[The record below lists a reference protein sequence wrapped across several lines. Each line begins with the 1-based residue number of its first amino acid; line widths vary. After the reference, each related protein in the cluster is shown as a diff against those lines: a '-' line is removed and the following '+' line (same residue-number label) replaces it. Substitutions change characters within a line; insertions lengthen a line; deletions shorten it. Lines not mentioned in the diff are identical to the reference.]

1 MEEINH
7 LLAKKIQEIPPIEFS
22 YETYYSHRKEQ
33 SSSKYNVGLL
43 IPKSKK
49 YIAWFTFLGEKD
61 VCILLELNREK
72 QIVHHKLINVVFDQK
87 KPHLA
92 LGTFLYGS
100 IFTPSSPETSTK
112 GCQSY
117 FVVEDIFM
125 YKSVSL
131 RKLCFGHRFAI
142 LSHILPEI
150 SQSQSQSEYGQRAES
165 LQQLTRQVASLPNEF
180 GCGIR
185 SGAEDIHAY
194 SEGRLCCSAIAWSPE
209 EYEFVLPM
217 MFDLSVYGCGIRGRA
232 EDIHAYSEGQ
242 RRSPEAYDQ
251 EKNVFPDISNVL
263 TQVCYPI
270 HKIQYRSF
278 TEIIPY
284 MNYDLYLFTSKQP
297 KQEKMD
303 VVSVA
308 ERSDD
313 RRSSTTNVSGDKVT
327 LNPLWSEK
335 LRFSSGFP
343 VASPTGDVLRIS
355 THILKDNVGVQRN
368 MVVSEPSCQGAFM
381 PSQMDRRSLGTTFN
395 DQRLRAELNDQRLR
409 ADFTNPNTNNSSRR
423 NCDRRSLDKFSG
435 EVDTRRSLFV
445 ERIEKERDMFMVS
458 ADVQSDIY
466 YLNHVHGKYRPDVA
480 YIPNYKTSV
489 FMNSLFRTIKENTNL
504 DTMEESD
511 DEEEFQD
518 IRMEKYVN
526 LEKCIQ
532 MECMY
537 HRKFKR
543 WIPIRLI

>member
-1 MEEINH
+1 MQYCIEESTH

-100 IFTPSSPETSTK
+100 LFTTSTK
-112 GCQSY
+112 GCQTY
-117 FVVEDIFM
+117 FVIEDIFM

-150 SQSQSQSEYGQRAES
+150 IRNGCGNACYE
-165 LQQLTRQVASLPNEF
+165 
-180 GCGIR
+180 CGIR
-185 SGAEDIHAY
+185 SAAEDNHAY
-194 SEGRLCCSAIAWSPE
+194 SEGRRRSPE

-217 MFDLSVYGCGIRGRA
+217 MFDLSVYN
-232 EDIHAYSEGQ
+232 
-242 RRSPEAYDQ
+242 Q

-263 TQVCYPI
+263 PQVCYPI

-297 KQEKMD
+297 KQEKID
-303 VVSVA
+303 VVSEPPSPPTLRISSLQSAPTGQRAFTPSTKSIDDQEV
-308 ERSDD
+308 EDLRSSD
-313 RRSSTTNVSGDKVT
+313 RRSSEDFGQMTFGHPRSVVSSLTDVSTTLPTSLQNFPDLRSSYLTKFSSNVSD
-327 LNPLWSEK
+327 
-335 LRFSSGFP
+335 
-343 VASPTGDVLRIS
+343 
-355 THILKDNVGVQRN
+355 
-368 MVVSEPSCQGAFM
+368 M
-381 PSQMDRRSLGTTFN
+381 RRSF
-395 DQRLRAELNDQRLR
+395 
-409 ADFTNPNTNNSSRR
+409 
-423 NCDRRSLDKFSG
+423 
-435 EVDTRRSLFV
+435 FV
-445 ERIEKERDMFMVS
+445 ERIEKERDVFMVS
-458 ADVQSDIY
+458 ADIQSDIY
-466 YLNHVHGKYRPDVA
+466 HLNHVHGKYRPDVA

-489 FMNSLFRTIKENTNL
+489 FMNSLFRTIKENHNL

-526 LEKCIQ
+526 LEKCIP

-543 WIPIRLI
+543 WIPIKTVT

>member
-1 MEEINH
+1 MQYCTEESTH

-100 IFTPSSPETSTK
+100 LFTTSSETSTK
-112 GCQSY
+112 GCQTY
-117 FVVEDIFM
+117 FVIEDIFM

-150 SQSQSQSEYGQRAES
+150 SQSQSCSGQRDEV
-165 LQQLTRQVASLPNEF
+165 LQQLTSEVAKQ
-180 GCGIR
+180 
-185 SGAEDIHAY
+185 
-194 SEGRLCCSAIAWSPE
+194 PE
-209 EYEFVLPM
+209 KFLGQRRNPSEYEFVLPM
-217 MFDLSVYGCGIRGRA
+217 MFDLSVYN
-232 EDIHAYSEGQ
+232 
-242 RRSPEAYDQ
+242 Q

-263 TQVCYPI
+263 PQVCYPI

-297 KQEKMD
+297 KQEKID
-303 VVSVA
+303 
-308 ERSDD
+308 
-313 RRSSTTNVSGDKVT
+313 
-327 LNPLWSEK
+327 
-335 LRFSSGFP
+335 
-343 VASPTGDVLRIS
+343 
-355 THILKDNVGVQRN
+355 
-368 MVVSEPSCQGAFM
+368 VVSEPPSPPTLRVSSLQSAPTGQRAFGHQHSVVSSLPNVSDM
-381 PSQMDRRSLGTTFN
+381 RRSF
-395 DQRLRAELNDQRLR
+395 
-409 ADFTNPNTNNSSRR
+409 
-423 NCDRRSLDKFSG
+423 
-435 EVDTRRSLFV
+435 FV
-445 ERIEKERDMFMVS
+445 ERIEKERDVFMVS
-458 ADVQSDIY
+458 ADIQSDIY
-466 YLNHVHGKYRPDVA
+466 HLNHVHRKYRPDVA

-489 FMNSLFRTIKENTNL
+489 FMNSLFRTIKENHNL

-526 LEKCIQ
+526 LEKCIP

-543 WIPIRLI
+543 WIPIRTMFSDNNV

>member
-1 MEEINH
+1 MQYDNVFVPSSLPTSMEESTH

-72 QIVHHKLINVVFDQK
+72 QIVQHKIINVVFDQTQ
-87 KPHLA
+87 PHLA

-100 IFTPSSPETSTK
+100 IYIPDASIRSSTPESPNDEYGKT
-112 GCQSY
+112 Y

-131 RKLCFGHRFAI
+131 RKLCFGFRLAI
-142 LSHILPEI
+142 LSHILSDI
-150 SQSQSQSEYGQRAES
+150 STTSSASLSEYR
-165 LQQLTRQVASLPNEF
+165 
-180 GCGIR
+180 
-185 SGAEDIHAY
+185 
-194 SEGRLCCSAIAWSPE
+194 
-209 EYEFVLPM
+209 FVLPM
-217 MFDLSVYGCGIRGRA
+217 MFDLS
-232 EDIHAYSEGQ
+232 DQH
-242 RRSPEAYDQ
+242 Q
-251 EKNVFPDISNVL
+251 EKNTFPDIQNVL
-263 TQVCYPI
+263 SQVCYPI

-284 MNYDLYLFTSKQP
+284 MNYDLYLFTAKPP
-297 KQEKMD
+297 KYDKKNVMIPSEP
-303 VVSVA
+303 SVA
-308 ERSDD
+308 SWRNVSEGANSERHVD
-313 RRSSTTNVSGDKVT
+313 RRSGEFGRDIGNYVGAEISGAKLPDFQSGKFASYRCT
-327 LNPLWSEK
+327 RNHIGGLAKPEEK
-335 LRFSSGFP
+335 RP
-343 VASPTGDVLRIS
+343 I
-355 THILKDNVGVQRN
+355 
-368 MVVSEPSCQGAFM
+368 MV
-381 PSQMDRRSLGTTFN
+381 
-395 DQRLRAELNDQRLR
+395 
-409 ADFTNPNTNNSSRR
+409 
-423 NCDRRSLDKFSG
+423 
-435 EVDTRRSLFV
+435 
-445 ERIEKERDMFMVS
+445 EKERDIFMVS
-458 ADVQSDIY
+458 ADIQSDIY
-466 YLNHVHGKYRPDVA
+466 YLNHIHGKYRPDLA

-489 FMNSLFRTIKENTNL
+489 FMNSLFRMIKENVNL

-526 LEKCIQ
+526 LEKCIP

-543 WIPIRLI
+543 WIPIRPVVTK

>member
-1 MEEINH
+1 MEESAH

-33 SSSKYNVGLL
+33 SSSKYNIGLL

-72 QIVHHKLINVVFDQK
+72 QIVHHKIINVVFDQK

-100 IFTPSSPETSTK
+100 LFTTDESSYDRRSVEDRRDVGNVVETSSSETSKK
-112 GCQSY
+112 GCQTY

-131 RKLCFGHRFAI
+131 RKLCFGHRLAI
-142 LSHILPEI
+142 LSQILPEI
-150 SQSQSQSEYGQRAES
+150 SLS
-165 LQQLTRQVASLPNEF
+165 
-180 GCGIR
+180 
-185 SGAEDIHAY
+185 
-194 SEGRLCCSAIAWSPE
+194 

-217 MFDLSVYGCGIRGRA
+217 MFDLSVY
-232 EDIHAYSEGQ
+232 
-242 RRSPEAYDQ
+242 DQ
-251 EKNVFPDISNVL
+251 EKNTFPDISNVL
-263 TQVCYPI
+263 PQVCYPI

-303 VVSVA
+303 VVLEPPNLLLQSELTGTSYPVN
-308 ERSDD
+308 RPPLF
-313 RRSSTTNVSGDKVT
+313 SGRV
-327 LNPLWSEK
+327 
-335 LRFSSGFP
+335 
-343 VASPTGDVLRIS
+343 TGDV
-355 THILKDNVGVQRN
+355 N
-368 MVVSEPSCQGAFM
+368 A
-381 PSQMDRRSLGTTFN
+381 
-395 DQRLRAELNDQRLR
+395 
-409 ADFTNPNTNNSSRR
+409 
-423 NCDRRSLDKFSG
+423 
-435 EVDTRRSLFV
+435 RRSLFV
-445 ERIEKERDMFMVS
+445 EKERDVFMVS
-458 ADVQSDIY
+458 ADIQSDIY

-489 FMNSLFRTIKENTNL
+489 FMNSLFRTIKENANL

-526 LEKCIQ
+526 LEKCIP

>member
-1 MEEINH
+1 MQYCTEESTH

-100 IFTPSSPETSTK
+100 LFTTSSETSTK
-112 GCQSY
+112 GCQTY
-117 FVVEDIFM
+117 FVIEDIFM

-150 SQSQSQSEYGQRAES
+150 SQSQS
-165 LQQLTRQVASLPNEF
+165 
-180 GCGIR
+180 C
-185 SGAEDIHAY
+185 
-194 SEGRLCCSAIAWSPE
+194 SEGRRRNPS

-217 MFDLSVYGCGIRGRA
+217 MFDLSVYN
-232 EDIHAYSEGQ
+232 
-242 RRSPEAYDQ
+242 Q

-263 TQVCYPI
+263 PQVCYPI

-297 KQEKMD
+297 KQEKID
-303 VVSVA
+303 
-308 ERSDD
+308 
-313 RRSSTTNVSGDKVT
+313 
-327 LNPLWSEK
+327 
-335 LRFSSGFP
+335 
-343 VASPTGDVLRIS
+343 
-355 THILKDNVGVQRN
+355 
-368 MVVSEPSCQGAFM
+368 VVSEPPSPPTLRVSSLQSAPTGQRAFGHQHSVVSSLPNVSDM
-381 PSQMDRRSLGTTFN
+381 RRSF
-395 DQRLRAELNDQRLR
+395 
-409 ADFTNPNTNNSSRR
+409 
-423 NCDRRSLDKFSG
+423 
-435 EVDTRRSLFV
+435 FV

-458 ADVQSDIY
+458 ADIQSDIY
-466 YLNHVHGKYRPDVA
+466 HLNHVHGKYRPDVA

-489 FMNSLFRTIKENTNL
+489 FMNSLFRTIKENHNL

-526 LEKCIQ
+526 LEKCIP

-543 WIPIRLI
+543 WIPIRTMFSDNNV

>member
-1 MEEINH
+1 MNLKPETQHYNMQTECETRH

-72 QIVHHKLINVVFDQK
+72 QIVQHKLINVVFDQT

-100 IFTPSSPETSTK
+100 IFTPETSTTFPT
-112 GCQSY
+112 Y

-131 RKLCFGHRFAI
+131 RKLCFGYRFAI

-150 SQSQSQSEYGQRAES
+150 SKS
-165 LQQLTRQVASLPNEF
+165 
-180 GCGIR
+180 
-185 SGAEDIHAY
+185 DY
-194 SEGRLCCSAIAWSPE
+194 S
-209 EYEFVLPM
+209 FVLPM
-217 MFDLSVYGCGIRGRA
+217 MFDLSVYN
-232 EDIHAYSEGQ
+232 
-242 RRSPEAYDQ
+242 Q
-251 EKNVFPDISNVL
+251 EKNVFPNISNIL
-263 TQVCYPI
+263 SQVCYPI

-284 MNYDLYLFTSKQP
+284 MNYDLYLFTSKP
-297 KQEKMD
+297 EKIQ
-303 VVSVA
+303 A
-308 ERSDD
+308 EYE
-313 RRSSTTNVSGDKVT
+313 V
-327 LNPLWSEK
+327 
-335 LRFSSGFP
+335 
-343 VASPTGDVLRIS
+343 
-355 THILKDNVGVQRN
+355 KDNSTKRGVQRN
-368 MVVSEPSCQGAFM
+368 MSPEEYGQ
-381 PSQMDRRSLGTTFN
+381 
-395 DQRLRAELNDQRLR
+395 RAECLQPLTSKVASLPEKFGCGIRSGAEDIHPYSFS
-409 ADFTNPNTNNSSRR
+409 ASSRSAS
-423 NCDRRSLDKFSG
+423 DQ
-435 EVDTRRSLFV
+435 TRV
-445 ERIEKERDMFMVS
+445 PNGICITKERDIFMVS
-458 ADVQSDIY
+458 ADIQSDIY

-489 FMNSLFRTIKENTNL
+489 FMNSLFRTIKENINL

-518 IRMEKYVN
+518 IRMEKYVD
-526 LEKCIQ
+526 LEKCIP

-543 WIPIRLI
+543 WIPIRTLTSILG